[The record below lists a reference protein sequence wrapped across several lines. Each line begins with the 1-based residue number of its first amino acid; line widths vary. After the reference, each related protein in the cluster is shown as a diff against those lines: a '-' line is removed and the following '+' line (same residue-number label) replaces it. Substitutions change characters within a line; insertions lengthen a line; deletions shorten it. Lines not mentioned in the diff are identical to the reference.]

1 MSDYFHIVSALC
13 RQIVKEGAS
22 PAALTQIERLQQAMK
37 SDERKKEANLLSR
50 LIKKANEDSALI
62 PSKVQLSRASVLNGQ
77 ILTPN
82 TKAPSDKESGAPLC
96 EVLLPGQFECSEMP
110 VLDDDLERA
119 VEGLISEWNNLPELE
134 KIGVAP
140 ALTSLIFG
148 APGTGKTKLA
158 HYIASRLELPLVVA
172 RLDGL
177 VSSFLGTSARNI
189 TNLFD
194 FASRY
199 KCILLLDEFDAV
211 AKARD
216 DKQEVGEIKRI
227 VNTLLQC
234 LDSRSNDGI
243 TIAITNH
250 ETLLDPAVWRRFSA
264 RVFVPRP
271 NNMSRRKIL
280 ENYLPPLKI
289 QDVEMDFL
297 VWMTDGY
304 TGSDLENM
312 SNTLKRYSIIHA
324 KHEDDFIESIKA
336 FLLVSS
342 THDTNNARSMVLGS
356 EEDLANALH
365 NYGMSQKNLAVLFN
379 KHPSTISRW
388 FAELRNKA

>member
-1 MSDYFHIVSALC
+1 MSNYFHIVSALC

-22 PAALTQIERLQQAMK
+22 LAALTQIERLQEAMK
-37 SDERKKEANLLSR
+37 DDDLKKEANLLSR
-50 LIKKANEDSALI
+50 LITKAHEESSLE
-62 PSKVQLSRASVLNGQ
+62 PSRVQLSRANILSGQ
-77 ILTPN
+77 TLTPN
-82 TKAPSDKESGAPLC
+82 TKPPSDKETGAPLC
-96 EVLLPGQFECSEMP
+96 EIFFPNQANHSVIP
-110 VLDDDLERA
+110 VLDDGLEKA
-119 VEGLISEWNNLPELE
+119 VEGLISEWNNLPELQ

-158 HYIASRLELPLVVA
+158 YYIAKKLNLPLVVA

-194 FASRY
+194 FSSRY
-199 KCILLLDEFDAV
+199 QCILLLDEFDAV

-234 LDSRSNDGI
+234 LDSRSLNGI

-250 ETLLDPAVWRRFSA
+250 ETLLDPAVWRRFNA
-264 RVFVPRP
+264 RIFVPRP
-271 NNMSRRKIL
+271 NAISRRRIL
-280 ENYLPPLKI
+280 EHYLPPLQI
-289 QDVEMDFL
+289 NNIEMDFL
-297 VWMTDGY
+297 IWMTDSY

-312 SNTLKRYSIIHA
+312 SNTLKRHSIIHA
-324 KHEDDFIESIKA
+324 KEQDDFIETIKA

-342 THDTNNARSMVLGS
+342 SDNTNNSRELVLG
-356 EEDLANALH
+356 EEEGLAKAL
-365 NYGMSQKNLAVLFN
+365 YESSFSQKNLAVLFN

>member
-1 MSDYFHIVSALC
+1 MSDYFNIVSALC

-22 PAALTQIERLQQAMK
+22 PAALTQIERLYEAVK
-37 SDERKKEANLLSR
+37 DDERTKEANLLAR
-50 LIKKANEDSALI
+50 LLKKANENNALV
-62 PSKVQLSRASVLNGQ
+62 PSKIELSRANILNGQ
-77 ILTPN
+77 VLTPN
-82 TKAPSDKESGAPLC
+82 TKPPSDKESGAPLC
-96 EVLLPGQFECSEMP
+96 EIFFPEQTGHTEMP
-110 VLDDDLERA
+110 ILDNELERA
-119 VEGLISEWNNLPELE
+119 VNGLISEWDNLSELE
-134 KIGVAP
+134 KIGVSP

-158 HYIASRLELPLVVA
+158 HFIAKKLELPLVVA

-234 LDSRSNDGI
+234 LDARSKSGI

-250 ETLLDPAVWRRFSA
+250 ETLLDPAVWRRFNA
-264 RVFVPRP
+264 RIFVPRP
-271 NNMSRRKIL
+271 NDVSRRLIL
-280 ENYLPPLKI
+280 NNYLPPLPI
-289 QDVEMDFL
+289 TDIEMDFL
-297 VWMTDGY
+297 VWMSDGY

-312 SNTLKRYSIIHA
+312 SNTLKRHSIIHA
-324 KHEDDFIESIKA
+324 KHTDNFLDSIRA

-342 THDTNNARSMVLGS
+342 SDDINNARDLVLNG
-356 EEDLANALH
+356 EEELANALH
-365 NYGMSQKNLAVLFN
+365 DYGMSQKNLAILFN

>member
-1 MSDYFHIVSALC
+1 MSDYFNIVSALC

-22 PAALTQIERLQQAMK
+22 PAALTQIERLYEAVK
-37 SDERKKEANLLSR
+37 DDERTKEANLLAR
-50 LIKKANEDSALI
+50 LLKKANENNALV
-62 PSKVQLSRASVLNGQ
+62 PSKIELSRANILNGQ

-82 TKAPSDKESGAPLC
+82 TKPPSDKESGAPLC
-96 EVLLPGQFECSEMP
+96 EIFFSEQTGHAEMP
-110 VLDDDLERA
+110 ILDNELERA
-119 VEGLISEWNNLPELE
+119 VNGLISEWNNLSELE
-134 KIGVAP
+134 KIGVSP

-158 HYIASRLELPLVVA
+158 HFIAKKLELPLVVA

-234 LDSRSNDGI
+234 LDARSQSGI

-250 ETLLDPAVWRRFSA
+250 ETLLDPAVWRRFNA
-264 RVFVPRP
+264 RIFVPRP
-271 NNMSRRKIL
+271 NDVSRRLIL
-280 ENYLPPLKI
+280 NNYLPPLPIKDI
-289 QDVEMDFL
+289 EMDFL

-312 SNTLKRYSIIHA
+312 SNTLKRHSIIHA
-324 KHEDDFIESIKA
+324 KHTDNFLDSIRA

-342 THDTNNARSMVLGS
+342 SDDINNARDLVLNG
-356 EEDLANALH
+356 EEELANALH
-365 NYGMSQKNLAVLFN
+365 DYGMSQKNLAILFN
-379 KHPSTISRW
+379 RHPSTISRW